1 MLIFSLKE
9 LLSVID
15 MLFFQAKSAFLHLM
29 EKKKKIYS
37 YIITYVSTND
47 NWKIRVLGTNSN
59 VKISTNNTN
68 VSTYMHLETHY
79 TRSNIDR

>member
-29 EKKKKIYS
+29 EKKKIYS
-37 YIITYVSTND
+37 YIITYVSTKD
-47 NWKIRVLGTNSN
+47 NWKIRVLCTNSN

-68 VSTYMHLETHY
+68 VSTYMHL
-79 TRSNIDR
+79 